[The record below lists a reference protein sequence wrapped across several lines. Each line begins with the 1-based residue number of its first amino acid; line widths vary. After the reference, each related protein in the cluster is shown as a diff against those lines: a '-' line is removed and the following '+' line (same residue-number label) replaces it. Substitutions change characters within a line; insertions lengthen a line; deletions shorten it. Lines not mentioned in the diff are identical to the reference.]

1 MDSSLTITILIITI
15 IFIISISSF
24 IYLVRPKPKI
34 KAIYNNGLKIYYT
47 DKDLAYH
54 YVTVN
59 YGRGDR
65 CFYTET
71 EAMENGFKKESK

>member
-15 IFIISISSF
+15 IFIISISTF

-34 KAIYNNGLKIYYT
+34 KGINNYGLKIYYT
-47 DKDLAYH
+47 PKDVTYH
-54 YVTVN
+54 YVTVD

-71 EAMENGFKKESK
+71 EAMENGFNKASK